1 MVKKRCTCPRLD
13 EARLLRCNFVLQVYS
28 RPKYRIYRCARCGK
42 RGSKSLAITIL
53 STLCQP
59 PEDLSFIS
67 LIRLRAA
74 FWSMTGNVHGTKDST
89 SFHIIG
95 IEESSS
101 GVLCTVF
108 TKHNQRKVLNTS
120 KEELLNM
127 VDDPLLEIESTVTE
141 AVEAIW
147 PLPVRHSIGG
157 KAPRIH
163 TNTKPKTLKWFT
175 CWCCDK
181 MMSEY
186 VEEPEHFG
194 NITPCQDDLS
204 VVAKDNED
212 TKEFGLT
219 ASRSTFDIFV
229 PIDTKSSNE
238 SVSGAG
244 TNY

>member
-1 MVKKRCTCPRLD
+1 MRQARVKI
-13 EARLLRCNFVLQVYS
+13 ARHHHPVD
-28 RPKYRIYRCARCGK
+28 A
-42 RGSKSLAITIL
+42 L
-53 STLCQP
+53 STTRRPLVYQLDPATRCF
-59 PEDLSFIS
+59 L
-67 LIRLRAA
+67 
-74 FWSMTGNVHGTKDST
+74 VHDRECAWTKDST